1 MGDERLAIGVR
12 YLHSAREVEIRL
24 DDLSGLLYKV
34 DQLKMLQWTGE
45 ELVEIQKPFDED
57 LSDVRVWGGGDS
69 IYWPKLEQVFA
80 IADLMAGIYGRPA
93 WMEKLSVSA

>member
-1 MGDERLAIGVR
+1 MSNERLAIDVR
-12 YLHSAREVEIRL
+12 YLPITREVEIRL

-34 DQLKMLQWTGE
+34 DRLEMLKWTGE
-45 ELVEIQKPFDED
+45 ELVEIQKPSDED